1 MEKRHKNHP
10 QLLDL
15 LDGYYKCRECGKIAP
30 FMTMS
35 KHSNV
40 CDWNEQQDINP
51 YDVEVQKYL
60 DLVDVRDYYLN
71 NPKKLESEHIKNNK
85 VHIMAQFPSMMVKRL
100 SESIKEQM
108 FVCRQIDSREHTHA
122 NQIERVEVKTIRD
135 MVKMKRLEDLEVVY

>member
-1 MEKRHKNHP
+1 MTKHP

-15 LDGYYKCRECGKIAP
+15 LDGYYKCLECGKIAP
-30 FMTMS
+30 IHTMS

-40 CDWNEQQDINP
+40 CEWNEQQDINP

-60 DLVDVRDYYLN
+60 DLVDVRDYYFNGSKEL
-71 NPKKLESEHIKNNK
+71 KSVHIKFNK
-85 VHIMAQFPSMMVKRL
+85 VHIMSQFPDVMVKLL

-108 FVCRQIDSREHTHA
+108 FVCRQIDHREHTHP

-135 MVKMKRLEDLEVVY
+135 MVKLKRIECLSEIY

>member
-1 MEKRHKNHP
+1 MNKHP
-10 QLLDL
+10 QLLNL

-71 NPKKLESEHIKNNK
+71 GSKELKSVHIKFNK
-85 VHIMAQFPSMMVKRL
+85 VHIMSQFPHVMVKRL
-100 SESIKEQM
+100 SESIKDQM
-108 FVCRQIDSREHTHA
+108 FICRQIDNREHTHA

-135 MVKMKRLEDLEVVY
+135 MIKMKRLEDLEVVY